1 MICAQVRDS
10 GGDAYNRWPATL
22 LAKVEFG
29 KRWTFGDD
37 YTRQHFGMYKRRF
50 IRHHRRDRHY
60 DFSQDFEL
68 PEFRERLL
76 VEMYP
81 GAKPRHASTGWYWV
95 ANLLLLT
102 WPYRVWL
109 DSICQRRR
117 YEYVKEI
124 VTTPP
129 TAPSMVTPSTTTRVF
144 QFTRNRISIRCE
156 SMSEFLIA
164 SCSAAWTEVNSPRT
178 HPLGSC
184 GMSSSGRSS
193 FQPER

>member
-37 YTRQHFGMYKRRF
+37 YTRQHFGLYKRRF

-76 VEMYP
+76 VGMCVEIKFRAP
-81 GAKPRHASTGWYWV
+81 HAIDATLTALTG
-95 ANLLLLT
+95 
-102 WPYRVWL
+102 
-109 DSICQRRR
+109 
-117 YEYVKEI
+117 
-124 VTTPP
+124 
-129 TAPSMVTPSTTTRVF
+129 
-144 QFTRNRISIRCE
+144 
-156 SMSEFLIA
+156 
-164 SCSAAWTEVNSPRT
+164 
-178 HPLGSC
+178 
-184 GMSSSGRSS
+184 
-193 FQPER
+193 

>member
-1 MICAQVRDS
+1 MNTHAASHVYQYSWVRDS

-76 VEMYP
+76 VEMYA

-102 WPYRVWL
+102 WPCGRGAVARCL
-109 DSICQRRR
+109 RLLSARRRRRDIVLAGTACGSIPSASGAATNTSRRSSPRHRQRRPR
-117 YEYVKEI
+117 
-124 VTTPP
+124 
-129 TAPSMVTPSTTTRVF
+129 PS
-144 QFTRNRISIRCE
+144 
-156 SMSEFLIA
+156 
-164 SCSAAWTEVNSPRT
+164 
-178 HPLGSC
+178 
-184 GMSSSGRSS
+184 
-193 FQPER
+193 

>member
-1 MICAQVRDS
+1 MDFLNSGGALRAPRGRLPRTGARAPGPRRTRRGLRTLRPRPALHRRGPVPRWRGVRDS
-10 GGDAYNRWPATL
+10 GGDAYEHWPATL

-102 WPYRVWL
+102 TLLKIY
-109 DSICQRRR
+109 
-117 YEYVKEI
+117 
-124 VTTPP
+124 
-129 TAPSMVTPSTTTRVF
+129 PSHTK
-144 QFTRNRISIRCE
+144 Q
-156 SMSEFLIA
+156 
-164 SCSAAWTEVNSPRT
+164 
-178 HPLGSC
+178 
-184 GMSSSGRSS
+184 
-193 FQPER
+193 

>member
-1 MICAQVRDS
+1 MRVNTHAASHVYQYSWVRDS

-76 VEMYP
+76 VEMFPPSGPSPQVDTPTYSTSP
-81 GAKPRHASTGWYWV
+81 GTGW
-95 ANLLLLT
+95 
-102 WPYRVWL
+102 R
-109 DSICQRRR
+109 IC
-117 YEYVKEI
+117 
-124 VTTPP
+124 
-129 TAPSMVTPSTTTRVF
+129 
-144 QFTRNRISIRCE
+144 C
-156 SMSEFLIA
+156 
-164 SCSAAWTEVNSPRT
+164 C
-178 HPLGSC
+178 
-184 GMSSSGRSS
+184 
-193 FQPER
+193 

>member
-1 MICAQVRDS
+1 MRVNTHAASHVYQYSWVRDS

-102 WPYRVWL
+102 WPCGRGAVARCL
-109 DSICQRRR
+109 RLLSARRR
-117 YEYVKEI
+117 RRNI
-124 VTTPP
+124 VLAG
-129 TAPSMVTPSTTTRVF
+129 TACGSTRSASGANTSM
-144 QFTRNRISIRCE
+144 
-156 SMSEFLIA
+156 LK
-164 SCSAAWTEVNSPRT
+164 
-178 HPLGSC
+178 
-184 GMSSSGRSS
+184 RS
-193 FQPER
+193 